1 MHHFFAYIARMR
13 YVIRWNLMRNSYREN
28 IAEHS
33 LQTAMVAHA
42 LAILH
47 NKAGGHV
54 DEKNVLAL
62 AVYHECG
69 EVITGDL
76 PTPIKYYNPAIRDA
90 YKSVEHIAEERMRS
104 MLPDDM
110 KDDYAPYITGKGRD
124 TEEWKL
130 VKAADRIC
138 AYLKC
143 LEELRAGNEEF
154 SRAADSI
161 KRLIDEIDS
170 DAVRRFMRD
179 FVPSFSLTLDELN

>member
-1 MHHFFAYIARMR
+1 MYHFFAYIARMR

-90 YKSVEHIAEERMRS
+90 YKSVEHIAEERMLS

-110 KDDYAPYITGKGRD
+110 SSPARPI
-124 TEEWKL
+124 L
-130 VKAADRIC
+130 SSA
-138 AYLKC
+138 
-143 LEELRAGNEEF
+143 
-154 SRAADSI
+154 
-161 KRLIDEIDS
+161 
-170 DAVRRFMRD
+170 
-179 FVPSFSLTLDELN
+179 